1 MRRILIVE
9 DETRIAA
16 FLEKGLRGQGY
27 TPTVVADGI
36 SGLDYALT
44 GDFDLMVLDVGLP
57 GMDGL
62 TVLNRL
68 RERGST
74 LPVVVLTAR
83 DSVETTMGALDG
95 GADDYM
101 SKPFRFD
108 ELAARIRLRLRA
120 RGGDPVESQVL
131 EHGPLSLDLRTRLL
145 VVDGRHVELSAREFT
160 LCETFLRNAG
170 QVLTREQLLSHV
182 WGYDFDPGSNIV
194 DVYVGYLRKKVGA
207 ARIVTVR
214 GMGYR
219 LDANAR

>member
-1 MRRILIVE
+1 MSRILIVE
-9 DETRIAA
+9 DEVRIAS
-16 FLEKGLRGQGY
+16 FLEKGLRGQGH
-27 TPTVVADGI
+27 TPTVVADGVT
-36 SGLDYALT
+36 GLHYALT

-62 TVLNRL
+62 TVLARM
-68 RERGST
+68 RERGSS

-83 DSVETTMGALDG
+83 DSVETTMGALEG

-101 SKPFRFD
+101 PKPFRFD

-120 RGGDPVESQVL
+120 RASDPADSNVL
-131 EHGPLSLDLRTRLL
+131 ELGPLRLDLRMRQLH
-145 VVDGRHVELSAREFT
+145 VDGTPVELSAREFT
-160 LCETFLRNAG
+160 LCETFLRNSG
-170 QVLTREQLLSHV
+170 QVLTREQLLSNV
-182 WGYDFDPGSNIV
+182 WGYDFDPGSNVV

-219 LDANAR
+219 LDAHGR